1 MVLLAL
7 FIILQSDTL
16 QKLYDS
22 GNYFA
27 VIEQAESALKDTNLT
42 PENEVGVHTILAFC
56 YTALDKPRLAK
67 LEFLEALTID
77 PNLELDPILT
87 SPKIIKIF
95 QEAKSSFRFLTNVG
109 AQYIVPLHKK
119 DFMAFAIPGI
129 WEIKRENKRG
139 YILLGWSSASALS
152 LGFSHYQCEKYHQE
166 YLDARTPDLI
176 EAKYKD
182 YNRWYQNRAYSLA
195 SLILTYTA
203 NLFLLALSP

>member
-1 MVLLAL
+1 MILLTL
-7 FIILQSDTL
+7 FIISQSDTL

-22 GNYFA
+22 GNYFV

-42 PENEVGVHTILAFC
+42 SEDEVGVHTILAFC
-56 YTALDKPRLAK
+56 YVALDKPRLAK

-95 QEAKSSFRFLTNVG
+95 QEAKSSFRFFVERKPK
-109 AQYIVPLHKK
+109 APVIKK
-119 DFMAFAIPGI
+119 DFVAFAIPGI
-129 WEIKRENKRG
+129 WEIKRENKKG
-139 YILLGWSSASALS
+139 YILLGWSGASALS